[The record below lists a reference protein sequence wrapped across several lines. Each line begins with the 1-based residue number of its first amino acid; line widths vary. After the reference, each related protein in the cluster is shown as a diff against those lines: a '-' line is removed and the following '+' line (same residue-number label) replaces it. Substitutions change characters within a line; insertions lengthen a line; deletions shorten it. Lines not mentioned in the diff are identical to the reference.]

1 MPRGQTS
8 ERQAPAGQPS
18 GERNEERVREQS
30 IEYWRCRR
38 RCSWALGVIAASIV
52 VLTIFHTPAAWG
64 DGRIAYALR
73 TVAWVALVVAALV
86 AYRNNGRVRGRRLLP
101 RPLPSERERVDVTR
115 CGSRLRPCRTKERA
129 SPRARGWPVPRWGE
143 SRPS

>member
-86 AYRNNGRVRGRRLLP
+86 AYRNNGRACEVEGFCRGRYRLSAKELMS
-101 RPLPSERERVDVTR
+101 RAADRV
-115 CGSRLRPCRTKERA
+115 
-129 SPRARGWPVPRWGE
+129 
-143 SRPS
+143 